1 MFICRFRWQ
10 LGIHSSSSS
19 CIGTFFSFLAL
30 LAFLVLVFEEEQKR
44 LHMLFVITV
53 LSWTIRISASMGDF
67 SHSLKMLNFRMILCS
82 G

>member
-44 LHMLFVITV
+44 VGPKH
-53 LSWTIRISASMGDF
+53 AYDADGADDAGDAY
-67 SHSLKMLNFRMILCS
+67 M
-82 G
+82 